1 MKMPRRGDNIFKRKD
16 GLWEARYLK
25 EIDVYGKKKYGSV
38 YSRSYAEVKQ
48 KRQDALDYI
57 LLNQKPISYRDIT
70 INELIDEWLYINK
83 ARLKLSTFQRYC
95 GYSKN
100 HIKDNIG
107 NLRVLYATPVAIQN
121 FSALLLKKGLSA
133 QTINSVLIFL
143 HSVIKYGHN
152 QHHLPLP
159 EFQYFRVEPKE
170 MRVLSRNEQ
179 QRLLEYLKKDMDI
192 YKFGVLLALYTG
204 IRVGELCALRWEDVE
219 DGCIY
224 IRQTVQRLQS
234 NDRKGTELIIS
245 APKTK
250 KSLRAIPLLS
260 ALDKYIEHFQKD
272 NEKREYV
279 LGTPNHSITEP
290 RVMQYKFKKYMNDLN
305 IDDATMHTLRHT
317 FATRAIEAGVDVKS
331 LSELLGHSGVQ
342 ISLNR
347 YVHSSLSHK
356 KYNVE
361 KLSAFF

>member
-25 EIDVYGKKKYGSV
+25 EIDAYGKKKYGSV

-57 LLNQKPISYRDIT
+57 LLNQKPISYRNIM

-83 ARLKLSTFQRYC
+83 ARLKLSTYQRYC
-95 GYSKN
+95 GYCKN

-107 NLRVLYATPVAIQN
+107 NLRVLYATPVAIQS
-121 FSALLLKKGLSA
+121 FSASLLKKGLSA

-143 HSVIKYGHN
+143 HSVMKYGHS

-170 MRVLSRNEQ
+170 MRVLSCNEQ
-179 QRLLEYLKKDMDI
+179 QLLVEYLKKDMDI

-204 IRVGELCALRWEDVE
+204 LRVGELCALRWEDVK
-219 DGCIY
+219 DGCIH
-224 IRQTVQRLQS
+224 IRQTIQRLQS
-234 NDRKGTELIIS
+234 NNGKGTELIIS

-250 KSLRAIPLLS
+250 KSLRTVPLLS
-260 ALDKYIEHFQKD
+260 VLDEYIEYFQNNNK
-272 NEKREYV
+272 NSEYV
-279 LGTPNHSITEP
+279 LGTSNHSITEP
-290 RVMQYKFKKYMNDLN
+290 RVMQYKFKKYMSDLN
-305 IDDATMHTLRHT
+305 IDDATLHTLRHT
-317 FATRAIEAGVDVKS
+317 FATRSIEAGIDVKS
-331 LSELLGHSGVQ
+331 LSSMLGHSNVQ

-347 YVHSSLSHK
+347 YVHSSLSYQK
-356 KYNVE
+356 ANIE
-361 KLSAFF
+361 KLAVFF